1 MCLVWV
7 EVTARPAWRGGRPRV
22 SAWWRLASTLKTGLK
37 TEENLLTGGVALMQL
52 ASAFRKVKKKASAAA
67 LACEESLRSI

>member
-1 MCLVWV
+1 
-7 EVTARPAWRGGRPRV
+7 
-22 SAWWRLASTLKTGLK
+22 LASTLKTGLK